1 VLRGG
6 RRTRGGGP
14 VPSGLERLIVFVP
27 LPGVELKSSFQ
38 IFVCVINY
46 HMLVNNTSPSTVG
59 LRERKMMRTQEAI
72 RSNALRL
79 FLERGFDETTIGE
92 IAIAAEVSPMTIF
105 RYFPTKEDI
114 VITDDFDPILVERI
128 KQRPANESL
137 LSKIGLAII
146 ESFAMM
152 DGPSRNAL
160 LTRIKLGLRTPA
172 LRSKR
177 WDNIYRTQKAITDA
191 LCDDQI
197 TSQECFDINVAAGI
211 CLSAISSALFCW
223 ASTDGRSDPLL
234 LMQRALKSLGIER
247 GIPQKP
253 ARKRKKSGG

>member
-1 VLRGG
+1 M
-6 RRTRGGGP
+6 
-14 VPSGLERLIVFVP
+14 I
-27 LPGVELKSSFQ
+27 
-38 IFVCVINY
+38 
-46 HMLVNNTSPSTVG
+46 VNNTNSSAVG
-59 LRERKMMRTQEAI
+59 LRERKMMRTKEAI

-79 FLERGFDETTIGE
+79 FLKRGFDETTIGE

-114 VITDDFDPILVERI
+114 VLTDDLDPTLVERI
-128 KQRPANESL
+128 KQRSPKESPVA
-137 LSKIGLAII
+137 KIGLAII

-177 WDNIYRTQKAITDA
+177 WDNIYRTQKTITDA
-191 LCDDQI
+191 LCNDQI
-197 TSQECFDINVAAGI
+197 SSEDCFDVSVAAGI
-211 CLSAISSALFCW
+211 CLSAISTALFCW
-223 ASTDGRSDPLL
+223 ASTDGSTDPLL
-234 LMQRALKSLGIER
+234 LMQRALNSLGIER
-247 GIPQKP
+247 RMPQKA

>member
-1 VLRGG
+1 M
-6 RRTRGGGP
+6 
-14 VPSGLERLIVFVP
+14 I
-27 LPGVELKSSFQ
+27 
-38 IFVCVINY
+38 
-46 HMLVNNTSPSTVG
+46 VNNTNSSAVG
-59 LRERKMMRTQEAI
+59 LRERKMMRTKEAI

-79 FLERGFDETTIGE
+79 FLKRGFDETTIGE

-114 VITDDFDPILVERI
+114 VLTDDFDPMLVEQI
-128 KQRPANESL
+128 KQRSAKESL
-137 LSKIGLAII
+137 VSKIGLAII
-146 ESFAMM
+146 ESFARM

-191 LCDDQI
+191 LCDDEMN
-197 TSQECFDINVAAGI
+197 THECFDIDVAAGI

-223 ASTDGRSDPLL
+223 ASTDGSTDPLL
-234 LMQRALKSLGIER
+234 LMERALNSLGIER
-247 GIPQKP
+247 RMPQKA

>member
-1 VLRGG
+1 M
-6 RRTRGGGP
+6 
-14 VPSGLERLIVFVP
+14 IVTTAN
-27 LPGVELKSSFQ
+27 SS
-38 IFVCVINY
+38 V
-46 HMLVNNTSPSTVG
+46 VG
-59 LRERKMMRTQEAI
+59 LRERKMMRTKEAI

-79 FLERGFDETTIGE
+79 FVERGFDETTIGE

-114 VITDDFDPILVERI
+114 VLTDDFDPTLIERI
-128 KQRPANESL
+128 KQRPAKESL
-137 LSKIGLAII
+137 VSKIGLAII

-191 LCDDQI
+191 LCDNPI
-197 TSQECFDINVAAGI
+197 NSQECLDINVAAGV

-223 ASTDGRSDPLL
+223 ASTDGSSDPLL
-234 LMQRALKSLGIER
+234 LIQRALTSLGIER
-247 GIPQKP
+247 GMPQKA
-253 ARKRKKSGG
+253 ARKRKKRGG

>member
-1 VLRGG
+1 M
-6 RRTRGGGP
+6 
-14 VPSGLERLIVFVP
+14 I
-27 LPGVELKSSFQ
+27 
-38 IFVCVINY
+38 
-46 HMLVNNTSPSTVG
+46 VNNINSSAVG
-59 LRERKMMRTQEAI
+59 LRERKMMRTKEAI

-79 FLERGFDETTIGE
+79 FLKRGFDETTIDE
-92 IAIAAEVSPMTIF
+92 IATAAEVSPMTIF

-114 VITDDFDPILVERI
+114 VLTDDFDPMLVEQI
-128 KQRPANESL
+128 KQRSAKESL
-137 LSKIGLAII
+137 VSKIGLAII

-191 LCDDQI
+191 LCDDEMN
-197 TSQECFDINVAAGI
+197 TQECFDIDVAAGI

-223 ASTDGRSDPLL
+223 ASTDGSYDPLL

-247 GIPQKP
+247 GMPQK
-253 ARKRKKSGG
+253 AAKKRKKSGG